1 VKKSARKALLDEA
14 GLLYG
19 LQKELASLQAERSKL
34 DDRIRQVER
43 RLAEAKTRYDARY
56 DQLVATAGTPTPAT
70 QQDEQPL
77 TPGKLPHRV
86 LAHMRASPARIH
98 TAAEL
103 QVALAVRDIQQVRT
117 ALARL
122 VDKGLV
128 RRMGVKGEFTI

>member
-1 VKKSARKALLDEA
+1 
-14 GLLYG
+14 
-19 LQKELASLQAERSKL
+19 
-34 DDRIRQVER
+34 
-43 RLAEAKTRYDARY
+43 
-56 DQLVATAGTPTPAT
+56 
-70 QQDEQPL
+70 
-77 TPGKLPHRV
+77 
-86 LAHMRASPARIH
+86 MRASPARIH